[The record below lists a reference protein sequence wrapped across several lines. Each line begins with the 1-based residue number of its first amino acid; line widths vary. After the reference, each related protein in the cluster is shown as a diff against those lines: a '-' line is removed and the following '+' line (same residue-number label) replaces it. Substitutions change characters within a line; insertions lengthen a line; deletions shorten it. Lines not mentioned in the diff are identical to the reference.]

1 MAPDQAKPLGDG
13 QRTLAISNAIN
24 HLHHDHYGRGATT
37 TRTIMQQNYV
47 VTFLEDIYTAVE
59 RTLIESGEREQVH
72 QTRIAFQRAMEGRFT
87 AAVEEATGRKVV
99 AFLSQVHF
107 APDISAEVFVL
118 QPEARNTTS
127 KP

>member
-1 MAPDQAKPLGDG
+1 
-13 QRTLAISNAIN
+13 
-24 HLHHDHYGRGATT
+24 
-37 TRTIMQQNYV
+37 
-47 VTFLEDIYTAVE
+47 
-59 RTLIESGEREQVH
+59 
-72 QTRIAFQRAMEGRFT
+72 MEGRFT